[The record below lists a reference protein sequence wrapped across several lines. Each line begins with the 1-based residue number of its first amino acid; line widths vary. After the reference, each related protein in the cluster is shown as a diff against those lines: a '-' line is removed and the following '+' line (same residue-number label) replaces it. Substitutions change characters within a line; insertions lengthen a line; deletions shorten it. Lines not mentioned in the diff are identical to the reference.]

1 MYFSENL
8 VIISNNN
15 DRNRARSVE
24 NMAAKNNVQVII
36 DGKVYTLSGYEDEDY
51 LNKVAMY
58 INNKLTELKATE
70 SFKRLNKE
78 FQNTLVFLNI
88 ADDYYKVKKQADLLE
103 IETEDK
109 NKEIYE
115 LKHEMIALQMKLEE
129 AEQQVEELKKQV
141 NTQEKDII
149 KLETEIST
157 SASLGIKKTETQEEL
172 KVSSS
177 RNENKD
183 MEIREV
189 SVKEIKAEE
198 KDTKDTDK
206 RKKK

>member
-141 NTQEKDII
+141 NIQEKDII

>member
-1 MYFSENL
+1 
-8 VIISNNN
+8 
-15 DRNRARSVE
+15 
-24 NMAAKNNVQVII
+24 MAAKNNVQVII

>member
-198 KDTKDTDK
+198 KDAKDTDK